1 MSTLPSSPP
10 SSLPPFRLAIPKKG
24 RLYEKC
30 SKVLEGAG
38 LEYRREARLDVAVC
52 KDLPITLVF
61 LPASDIGNY
70 VGLGD
75 VDMGITGQDCVAE
88 QGVEV
93 KEEIKL
99 GFGKCRLCLQ
109 APVSKGWKKENVVGG
124 RICTSFPSLA
134 AKFFSEEDAKTGKK
148 TNVRYVSGSVEAAC
162 GLGLADAVVDLVETG
177 TTMKAAGLEV
187 IAEVMHS
194 EAILISNPTS
204 PHGSIINLIKKRI
217 EGYITATKFM
227 MISYNVAEKNLAAC
241 SAITPGKTSPT
252 VTKLSEEGMF
262 AVSALVKRS
271 EASGKMDELSEAGA
285 TDILLFAI
293 SNSRM

>member
-1 MSTLPSSPP
+1 MSALPT
-10 SSLPPFRLAIPKKG
+10 FRLAIPKKG
-24 RLYEKC
+24 RLYDKC

-61 LPASDIGNY
+61 LPASDIANY

-88 QGVEV
+88 AGVHV

-109 APVSKGWKKENVVGG
+109 APVRNGWKGKEEVGGG
-124 RICTSFPSLA
+124 RICTSFPELTRQ
-134 AKFFSEEDAKTGKK
+134 FFSDLDASTGKS

-187 IAEVMHS
+187 VAEVMQS
-194 EAILISNPTS
+194 EAILISNPQS
-204 PHGSIINLIKKRI
+204 ERRDVIELIKKRI

-227 MISYNVAEKNLAAC
+227 MISYNVAEKDLEAC
-241 SAITPGKTSPT
+241 ASITPGKTSPT
-252 VTKLSEEGMF
+252 VTKLSSEGMF
-262 AVSALVKRS
+262 AVSALVKRND
-271 EASGKMDELSEAGA
+271 ASMKMDELTDKGA
-285 TDILLFAI
+285 SDILLFAI